1 MKVKKYL
8 SLLLAVV
15 MIASV
20 FSTTAFASESE
31 LPVNEVIIGG
41 DSLEYRAPNPPT
53 LFYNL
58 GGSGQYTATLID
70 LAANR
75 GSYTKYY
82 FATSTGEIYLK
93 FDLERSGTTTNK
105 NRELIIYVYEK
116 KTASDTG
123 TLVTAATINFTT
135 AEYTTQLT
143 YDGQDT
149 GMCILWRFG
158 QSPSTIIRCRL
169 VRYSVF
175 SAIVRLIFSW
185 SPLEHPLLYYRASK

>member
-105 NRELIIYVYEK
+105 NRETSVYKGYKRDKIEMRGDRAEMSDFPLYLNTVAGGLDRRDQTIGGFSFVVKIYAVPVVEII
-116 KTASDTG
+116 G
-123 TLVTAATINFTT
+123 
-135 AEYTTQLT
+135 
-143 YDGQDT
+143 
-149 GMCILWRFG
+149 
-158 QSPSTIIRCRL
+158 
-169 VRYSVF
+169 
-175 SAIVRLIFSW
+175 
-185 SPLEHPLLYYRASK
+185 

>member
-93 FDLERSGTTTNK
+93 FDLER
-105 NRELIIYVYEK
+105 
-116 KTASDTG
+116 
-123 TLVTAATINFTT
+123 
-135 AEYTTQLT
+135 
-143 YDGQDT
+143 
-149 GMCILWRFG
+149 
-158 QSPSTIIRCRL
+158 
-169 VRYSVF
+169 
-175 SAIVRLIFSW
+175 
-185 SPLEHPLLYYRASK
+185 

>member
-70 LAANR
+70 LAANKNNVDWQR
-75 GSYTKYY
+75 CYAFTIGIL
-82 FATSTGEIYLK
+82 STLCYGK
-93 FDLERSGTTTNK
+93 G
-105 NRELIIYVYEK
+105 
-116 KTASDTG
+116 
-123 TLVTAATINFTT
+123 
-135 AEYTTQLT
+135 
-143 YDGQDT
+143 
-149 GMCILWRFG
+149 
-158 QSPSTIIRCRL
+158 
-169 VRYSVF
+169 
-175 SAIVRLIFSW
+175 
-185 SPLEHPLLYYRASK
+185 

>member
-41 DSLEYRAPNPPT
+41 DSLEYRAPNPP
-53 LFYNL
+53 
-58 GGSGQYTATLID
+58 TLID

-135 AEYTTQLT
+135 AEYTTQLKCYNLDTNKFYYFRFFNNSNSNPASSMDISGSIIIDDT
-143 YDGQDT
+143 Y
-149 GMCILWRFG
+149 
-158 QSPSTIIRCRL
+158 
-169 VRYSVF
+169 V
-175 SAIVRLIFSW
+175 
-185 SPLEHPLLYYRASK
+185 

>member
-1 MKVKKYL
+1 
-8 SLLLAVV
+8 
-15 MIASV
+15 MILPDNKEDYSNEGQEILISTSCGRDDRQR

-105 NRELIIYVYEK
+105 IEN
-116 KTASDTG
+116 
-123 TLVTAATINFTT
+123 
-135 AEYTTQLT
+135 
-143 YDGQDT
+143 
-149 GMCILWRFG
+149 
-158 QSPSTIIRCRL
+158 
-169 VRYSVF
+169 
-175 SAIVRLIFSW
+175 
-185 SPLEHPLLYYRASK
+185 

>member
-135 AEYTTQLT
+135 AEYTTQLKCYNLDTNKFNNFRFFNNSNSNPASSMDISGSIIIDDT
-143 YDGQDT
+143 Y
-149 GMCILWRFG
+149 
-158 QSPSTIIRCRL
+158 
-169 VRYSVF
+169 V
-175 SAIVRLIFSW
+175 
-185 SPLEHPLLYYRASK
+185 

>member
-105 NRELIIYVYEK
+105 NRELIGNGIALTLLVIVFAEVI
-116 KTASDTG
+116 TA
-123 TLVTAATINFTT
+123 
-135 AEYTTQLT
+135 
-143 YDGQDT
+143 
-149 GMCILWRFG
+149 
-158 QSPSTIIRCRL
+158 QSFVQSCDFL
-169 VRYSVF
+169 VF
-175 SAIVRLIFSW
+175 SHNLRSFLRF
-185 SPLEHPLLYYRASK
+185 

>member
-1 MKVKKYL
+1 
-8 SLLLAVV
+8 
-15 MIASV
+15 MILPDNKEDYSNEGQEILISASCGRDDRQR

-82 FATSTGEIYLK
+82 LPQARAKY
-93 FDLERSGTTTNK
+93 
-105 NRELIIYVYEK
+105 
-116 KTASDTG
+116 
-123 TLVTAATINFTT
+123 TLSSIWNAQVQQRTKIEN
-135 AEYTTQLT
+135 
-143 YDGQDT
+143 
-149 GMCILWRFG
+149 
-158 QSPSTIIRCRL
+158 
-169 VRYSVF
+169 
-175 SAIVRLIFSW
+175 
-185 SPLEHPLLYYRASK
+185 

>member
-135 AEYTTQLT
+135 AEYTTQLKCYNRDTNKFYYFRFFNNSNSNPASSMDISGSIIIDDT
-143 YDGQDT
+143 Y
-149 GMCILWRFG
+149 
-158 QSPSTIIRCRL
+158 
-169 VRYSVF
+169 V
-175 SAIVRLIFSW
+175 
-185 SPLEHPLLYYRASK
+185 

>member
-135 AEYTTQLT
+135 AEYTTQLKC
-143 YDGQDT
+143 YNLDT
-149 GMCILWRFG
+149 NKFYYFRSLTIRTQILRAVWILVV
-158 QSPSTIIRCRL
+158 PS
-169 VRYSVF
+169 
-175 SAIVRLIFSW
+175 
-185 SPLEHPLLYYRASK
+185 LLMIPMFNL

>member
-116 KTASDTG
+116 KTARLPPQRL
-123 TLVTAATINFTT
+123 TLQPQSIRHSLSVIISIPTSFTT
-135 AEYTTQLT
+135 LGSLTIRTQ
-143 YDGQDT
+143 
-149 GMCILWRFG
+149 ILRAVWILVV
-158 QSPSTIIRCRL
+158 PS
-169 VRYSVF
+169 
-175 SAIVRLIFSW
+175 
-185 SPLEHPLLYYRASK
+185 LLMIPMFNL

>member
-53 LFYNL
+53 LV
-58 GGSGQYTATLID
+58 
-70 LAANR
+70 
-75 GSYTKYY
+75 TKYY

-135 AEYTTQLT
+135 AEYTTQLKCYNLDTNKFYYFRFFNNSNSNPASSMDISGSIIIDDT
-143 YDGQDT
+143 Y
-149 GMCILWRFG
+149 
-158 QSPSTIIRCRL
+158 
-169 VRYSVF
+169 V
-175 SAIVRLIFSW
+175 
-185 SPLEHPLLYYRASK
+185 

>member
-123 TLVTAATINFTT
+123 TLVTAQRLTLQPQSIRHSLSVIISIPTSFTT
-135 AEYTTQLT
+135 LGSLTIRTQ
-143 YDGQDT
+143 
-149 GMCILWRFG
+149 ILRAVWILVV
-158 QSPSTIIRCRL
+158 PS
-169 VRYSVF
+169 
-175 SAIVRLIFSW
+175 
-185 SPLEHPLLYYRASK
+185 LLMIPMFNL

>member
-93 FDLERSGTTTNK
+93 FDLERSGTSTNK
-105 NRELIIYVYEK
+105 NRELIIYVHPKQVASKLNHAQIGMYFIYLGAVVGSSGLISSNA
-116 KTASDTG
+116 TASLISRDTVPDAESFNPNRSLSEL
-123 TLVTAATINFTT
+123 LVN
-135 AEYTTQLT
+135 
-143 YDGQDT
+143 
-149 GMCILWRFG
+149 C
-158 QSPSTIIRCRL
+158 SPCTC
-169 VRYSVF
+169 
-175 SAIVRLIFSW
+175 LIQ
-185 SPLEHPLLYYRASK
+185 ACK

>member
-105 NRELIIYVYEK
+105 NRELIIMYMK
-116 KTASDTG
+116 RKPRAIQALWLPPQRL
-123 TLVTAATINFTT
+123 TLQPQSIRHSLSVIISIPTSFTT
-135 AEYTTQLT
+135 LGSLTIRTQ
-143 YDGQDT
+143 
-149 GMCILWRFG
+149 ILRAVWILVV
-158 QSPSTIIRCRL
+158 PS
-169 VRYSVF
+169 
-175 SAIVRLIFSW
+175 
-185 SPLEHPLLYYRASK
+185 LLMIPMFNL

>member
-93 FDLERSGTTTNK
+93 FDLERSGTTTQPCSAAKLAAEMNV
-105 NRELIIYVYEK
+105 N
-116 KTASDTG
+116 SG
-123 TLVTAATINFTT
+123 TVSRNLYGLFKMGYLETRGDGERVNYITRLDNLEQVFHWV
-135 AEYTTQLT
+135 AEYI
-143 YDGQDT
+143 G
-149 GMCILWRFG
+149 GIG
-158 QSPSTIIRCRL
+158 
-169 VRYSVF
+169 
-175 SAIVRLIFSW
+175 
-185 SPLEHPLLYYRASK
+185 